1 VTVAQSAGIELV
13 KKADPT
19 VVHAAGDTVSYG
31 FTVTNSGT
39 VSLHDVAVTEKE
51 FSGSGTLSAIN
62 CPGTT
67 LAPHASLV
75 CTATYRVTKQDV
87 AAGVI
92 TNTAVATG
100 VTGRAAAAGF
110 AAIAPGT
117 TVTSKASSARVIVEQ
132 PSPSGSG
139 TSAPAGPTT
148 SPSTDNGNDND
159 NEGVSTTGAAVIP
172 LALLAGVLLIVGAG
186 VLTVG
191 RKRRHG

>member
-1 VTVAQSAGIELV
+1 LAGIELV

-31 FTVTNSGT
+31 FTVTNPGT

-132 PSPSGSG
+132 PSPSPSPSGSG

-148 SPSTDNGNDND
+148 SPSNDNDND